1 MRAHEIVLRGRQ
13 IQLVTNQV
21 LVSVGGTSVLDI
33 SNSCFSCW
41 NEPRVAIPRRH
52 CREFADDAI
61 KSHWRYTEMTIT
73 RMGATRANGEMM
85 ARIPLK
91 GSERAP
97 LPGSRAVGPA
107 DPTERLQVTVLLRRR
122 AQQSFRERLSKLAE
136 GNSSSEPLSRE
147 QFASR
152 FGAEPADITA
162 IKAFAASHGLTV
174 VQEHADRRTVL
185 LSGTVAQLEAAFGVK
200 LQRFEHPSGTY
211 RGREG
216 CIELPSELGGIVEAV
231 LGLDNRPQARTHFRL
246 RGNHT
251 RRPQATGAAF
261 SPIQLASLYNYP
273 RADGQGQCIG
283 IIELGG
289 GFTQADLDAY
299 FGSLGVP
306 SPKVTAVSVD
316 GGANAPTGDAN
327 GPDGEV
333 MLDIEVIGAIA
344 PGANI
349 AVYFAPNTD
358 AGFLDAV
365 TAAVHDTT
373 NKPSVISISWG
384 SAESNWTAQSMT
396 AMDDAFQAAAT
407 LGVTICV
414 ASGDNGSDDGVADG
428 GDHVDF
434 PASSPYVLAC
444 GGTSLKATNSSISSE
459 VVWNNGANGGAGGGG
474 ASSFF
479 PVPAWQSG
487 VTITN
492 ASGVATPLRNRG
504 VPDVSGDADPQ
515 TGYNVRIDG
524 TDTVIGG
531 TSAVAPLWAGLL
543 ARINQ
548 LAGKPVGYIQPQLY
562 QNPKALRDIT
572 QGNNGDFRASPGWDA
587 CTGLGSPDGE
597 MVAGIFTGSTS

>member
-1 MRAHEIVLRGRQ
+1 MTLTLEYSEI
-13 IQLVTNQV
+13 
-21 LVSVGGTSVLDI
+21 
-33 SNSCFSCW
+33 
-41 NEPRVAIPRRH
+41 
-52 CREFADDAI
+52 
-61 KSHWRYTEMTIT
+61 
-73 RMGATRANGEMM
+73 M

-91 GSERAP
+91 GSERVP
-97 LPGSRAVGPA
+97 LSGSRAVGPA

-122 AQQSFRERLSKLAE
+122 AQQSFRERVGKLAE
-136 GNSSSEPLSRE
+136 GNPSSEPLTRE
-147 QFASR
+147 QFAR
-152 FGAEPADITA
+152 QYGADPADITA
-162 IKAFAASHGLTV
+162 IETFAASYGLNV
-174 VQEHADRRTVL
+174 IEEHADRRTVL
-185 LSGTVAQLEAAFGVK
+185 LSGTVAQLEAAFSVK

-211 RGREG
+211 RGRDG
-216 CIELPSELGGIVEAV
+216 CIEIPAELGGIVEAV
-231 LGLDNRPQARTHFRL
+231 LGLDNRPQAKTHFRL
-246 RGNHT
+246 RGHHA
-251 RRPQATGAAF
+251 RRPQATPVAF

-273 RADGQGQCIG
+273 QADGQGQCVG

-289 GFTQADLDAY
+289 GFSQADLQAY
-299 FGSLGVP
+299 FSGLGVT
-306 SPKVTAVSVD
+306 SPKVTAVAVD
-316 GGANAPTGDAN
+316 GGGNAPTGDAN

-365 TAAVHDTT
+365 TTAIHDTT

-407 LGVTICV
+407 LGITICV
-414 ASGDNGSDDGVADG
+414 ASGDNGSSDGVTDG

-434 PASSPYVLAC
+434 PASSPYALAC

-459 VVWNNGANGGAGGGG
+459 VVWNDGANGGAGGGG
-474 ASSFF
+474 VSSFF
-479 PVPAWQSG
+479 PVPTWQSAVK
-487 VTITN
+487 VTNT
-492 ASGVATPLRNRG
+492 SGVATPLKNRG

-548 LAGKPVGYIQPQLY
+548 LAGKPVGYIQPRLY

-572 QGNNGDFRASPGWDA
+572 QGNNGDFRAAPGWDA
-587 CTGLGSPDGE
+587 CTGLGSPDGQ
-597 MVAGIFTGSTS
+597 MVAAIFTSGSG